1 LSESKNVT
9 VACKITHKTREAI
22 NKIIVMDTH
31 LNESDFIRAAIR
43 EKILRDAPYLIEEM
57 LEEEVKTVE

>member
-1 LSESKNVT
+1 LSEPKNVT

-43 EKILRDAPYLIEEM
+43 EKILRDAPYLIKEM
-57 LEEEVKTVE
+57 LEEEE